1 MRWIILFLGLS
12 CFPHDTYGGVLLM
25 DEIIETGELVSLS
38 HRNYSGGVQIVT
50 VTAGRGVVAE
60 TIEVDMNEW
69 RPLPPGGDPGSC
81 SYHLKNG
88 SFILVRM
95 NARRA
100 GRVRIHVETLPYTI
114 AFTEPDDPG
123 LNYSGKKIE
132 ESEEGAP

>member
-1 MRWIILFLGLS
+1 
-12 CFPHDTYGGVLLM
+12 M
-25 DEIIETGELVSLS
+25 DEIIETGKSVTLS

-50 VTAGRGVVAE
+50 VTEENQPVEMV
-60 TIEVDMNEW
+60 EVDGNKW
-69 RPLPPGGDPGSC
+69 RPPPPGGDPGSC

-88 SFILVRM
+88 SFIHVRM
-95 NARRA
+95 NARHSA